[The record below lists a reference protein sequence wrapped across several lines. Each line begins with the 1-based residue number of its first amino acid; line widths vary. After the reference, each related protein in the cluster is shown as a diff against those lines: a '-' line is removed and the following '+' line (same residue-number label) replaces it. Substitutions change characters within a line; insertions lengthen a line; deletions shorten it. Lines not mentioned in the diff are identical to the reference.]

1 MFTITVAVH
10 LNNHYDDT
18 VEDLMASC
26 REAVKQGTEENMS
39 EAMNEQVCHK
49 EKNEGYLKSNI

>member
-39 EAMNEQVCHK
+39 E
-49 EKNEGYLKSNI
+49 GYLKSNI

>member
-1 MFTITVAVH
+1 MAVR

-18 VEDLMASC
+18 VSVEDLVASC
-26 REAVKQGTEENMS
+26 SEAVKQGTEENMS